1 MIVQSGVVLVFAGG
15 RTAFLFSKEKIM
27 GMATSIITMITGG
40 TKVAEQILI
49 KSNTKE
55 SRKYLDEWK
64 KSKVEALEAE
74 RMVELEKAKPQEEQ
88 FDNVVETFEEKAE
101 HLHKMALVLE
111 GAAEKELERMLA
123 S

>member
-1 MIVQSGVVLVFAGG
+1 
-15 RTAFLFSKEKIM
+15 M